1 MPLICVCS
9 PKGGV
14 GKTTLAA
21 NLAWALARAGSK
33 VLALDFDVQNALRL
47 HFGVP
52 LSDERGY
59 VAKALELHDW
69 SQCVLSAGSNIF
81 VLPYGDVSDAQR
93 QAFDERLSHD
103 EHFLTRGLAALL
115 NYPGLITI
123 ADLPPG
129 PSPALKAL
137 TSLADM
143 HLVPLLA
150 DTASTSALAHVEKQR
165 LTGGELNHKLG
176 HYFVINQS
184 DNRRQVSRDV
194 TALME
199 EKLGDRLLGIIHRDE
214 SVVEANASQKSIL
227 DFNSSSAAAF
237 DIEIIAK
244 KSLRSWVSI
253 LVTARCIASLAGQG
267 FNLIAGLLNEKD
279 AFLVAGTGTFAHCRA
294 GGDHADGQPKAVYFW
309 PAEHRYSLCDGVQ

>member
-81 VLPYGDVSDAQR
+81 VLPYGDVSEAQR
-93 QAFDERLSHD
+93 QAFDERLTHD

-137 TSLADM
+137 TSLADL

-150 DTASTSALAHVEKQR
+150 DTASMSVLSHVDNQR
-165 LTGGELNHKLG
+165 LTGGELNHKHG

-244 KSLRSWVSI
+244 KISALLGINIGDGKVHSQPRRS
-253 LVTARCIASLAGQG
+253 
-267 FNLIAGLLNEKD
+267 GL
-279 AFLVAGTGTFAHCRA
+279 
-294 GGDHADGQPKAVYFW
+294 
-309 PAEHRYSLCDGVQ
+309 